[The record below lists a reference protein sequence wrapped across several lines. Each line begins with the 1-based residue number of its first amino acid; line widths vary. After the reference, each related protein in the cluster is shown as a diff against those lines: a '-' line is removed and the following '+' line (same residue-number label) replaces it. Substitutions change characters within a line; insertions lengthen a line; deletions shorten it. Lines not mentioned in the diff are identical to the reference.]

1 MAEQTLTLTCEMPR
15 VDAVWRNAAFQAHL
29 ARIDELEAERE
40 FCRHGA
46 AHLLDVARIMWIAN
60 LEGGLGLDRELVYA
74 TALLHDIG
82 RDEQYETGIPHDV
95 ASERIACEILT
106 AVPEDVRFSAAELTQ
121 IRRAIL
127 GHRGLRADAS
137 VLEEL
142 LFRADKASRACF
154 ACAARAACNW
164 SEDKMNPAVAV

>member
-1 MAEQTLTLTCEMPR
+1 MTLIHAMPR
-15 VDAVWRNAAFQAHL
+15 VDAVWSSAAFQAHL
-29 ARIDELEAERE
+29 ERIDELEAARE

-46 AHLLDVARIMWIAN
+46 AHMLDVARIMWIAN
-60 LEGGLGLDRELVYA
+60 LEQGLGLDRELVYA

-95 ASERIACEILT
+95 ASERISCEILT
-106 AVPEDVRFSAAELTQ
+106 ALPDEARFSAAELTQ

-142 LFRADKASRACF
+142 LYRADKASRACF
-154 ACAARAACNW
+154 ACATRAACNW

>member
-1 MAEQTLTLTCEMPR
+1 MADLTLTHVMPR
-15 VDAVWRNAAFQAHL
+15 VDAVWRAAAFQAHL
-29 ARIDELEAERE
+29 TRIDELEDARE

-60 LEGGLGLDRELVYA
+60 LEQGLGLDRELVYA

-106 AVPEDVRFSAAELTQ
+106 ALPEGVRFSAAELTQ

-142 LFRADKASRACF
+142 LYRADKASRACF
-154 ACAARAACNW
+154 TCAARAACNW

>member
-1 MAEQTLTLTCEMPR
+1 MTLIHAMPR
-15 VDAVWRNAAFQAHL
+15 VDAVWNSAAFQAHL
-29 ARIDELEAERE
+29 ERIDELEAARE

-46 AHLLDVARIMWIAN
+46 AHMLDVARIMWIAN
-60 LEGGLGLDRELVYA
+60 LEQGLGLDRELVYA

-95 ASERIACEILT
+95 ASERISCEILT
-106 AVPEDVRFSAAELTQ
+106 ALPDEARFSAAELTQ

-142 LFRADKASRACF
+142 LYRADKASRACF

>member
-1 MAEQTLTLTCEMPR
+1 MADLTLTHAMPR
-15 VDAVWRNAAFQAHL
+15 VDAVWSSAAFQAHL
-29 ARIDELEAERE
+29 ERIDELEAARE

-46 AHLLDVARIMWIAN
+46 AHMLDVARIMWIAN
-60 LEGGLGLDRELVYA
+60 LEQGLGLDRELVYA

-95 ASERIACEILT
+95 ASERISCEILT
-106 AVPEDVRFSAAELTQ
+106 ALPDEARFSAAELTQ

-142 LFRADKASRACF
+142 LYRADKASRACF